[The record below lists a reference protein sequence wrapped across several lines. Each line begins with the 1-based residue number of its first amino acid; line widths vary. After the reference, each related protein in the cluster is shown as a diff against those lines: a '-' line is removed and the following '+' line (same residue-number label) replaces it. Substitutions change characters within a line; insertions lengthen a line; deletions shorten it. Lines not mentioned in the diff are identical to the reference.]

1 MSTNT
6 ETPHTDSPANI
17 LASTCPSRTV
27 MRHLTDRWTPM
38 IVAALSEEPTARFSE
53 LKDRIQGVSPKVL
66 TQTLRSMERDG
77 LVTRKVTAAMPPRVD
92 YALTPLGTTLTAP
105 INALRR
111 WAQDHMTEVLAAR
124 EKYDQKN
131 AL

>member
-17 LASTCPSRTV
+17 LASACPSRTV

-53 LKDRIQGVSPKVL
+53 LKDRIQGVSPKV
-66 TQTLRSMERDG
+66 S
-77 LVTRKVTAAMPPRVD
+77 PPRCSPRPC
-92 YALTPLGTTLTAP
+92 ALWSGMV
-105 INALRR
+105 
-111 WAQDHMTEVLAAR
+111 W
-124 EKYDQKN
+124 
-131 AL
+131 